1 MTPYALLALPLQV
14 RSKPRMSPSCH
25 SQNPGG
31 PLTDMGW
38 EMLSCRGHREV
49 ESTEGLRIPDC
60 GQGAA
65 FLGSPCPETQAVGTS
80 GLWSICFCA
89 LGPTPSTGVTSD
101 QVACGRGAGG
111 VSCKTFLGI
120 KTRVRGKSEIL
131 LPQAVG
137 AVCL

>member
-38 EMLSCRGHREV
+38 EMLSCRGHGEV

-65 FLGSPCPETQAVGTS
+65 FLGSPCPDFTFSVDHGCLDCPWVLRIVSFTFSLIILFFFFRLCWIFIAARRLPPV
-80 GLWSICFCA
+80 
-89 LGPTPSTGVTSD
+89 
-101 QVACGRGAGG
+101 VASRD
-111 VSCKTFLGI
+111 TL
-120 KTRVRGKSEIL
+120 
-131 LPQAVG
+131 
-137 AVCL
+137 